1 MSERS
6 LKVAGCTQSAELL
19 FFVACVVIKRLP
31 MDVTAVEAGKD
42 VAGWSANPSRNM
54 RHEFHYA
61 TAAVARA
68 VGGGRVRLHSQ
79 SPHDVNGREP
89 HNAGAQAPSDV
100 GTGMKRER
108 ALIVAP

>member
-68 VGGGRVRLHSQ
+68 VGGGLVDLLTMC
-79 SPHDVNGREP
+79 
-89 HNAGAQAPSDV
+89 AGEAPQRRSTD
-100 GTGMKRER
+100 
-108 ALIVAP
+108 AF

>member
-1 MSERS
+1 MSQ
-6 LKVAGCTQSAELL
+6 G
-19 FFVACVVIKRLP
+19 
-31 MDVTAVEAGKD
+31 G
-42 VAGWSANPSRNM
+42 SANSPRNM
-54 RHEFHYA
+54 GHQFHNA

>member
-1 MSERS
+1 M
-6 LKVAGCTQSAELL
+6 
-19 FFVACVVIKRLP
+19 RLP
-31 MDVTAVEAGKD
+31 LDVTAVEAGKD
-42 VAGWSANPSRNM
+42 VAGGSSNSPRNM
-54 RHEFHYA
+54 GHQFHNA

-79 SPHDVNGREP
+79 SPHDVDGRQP

-100 GTGMKRER
+100 GTGMKRVR